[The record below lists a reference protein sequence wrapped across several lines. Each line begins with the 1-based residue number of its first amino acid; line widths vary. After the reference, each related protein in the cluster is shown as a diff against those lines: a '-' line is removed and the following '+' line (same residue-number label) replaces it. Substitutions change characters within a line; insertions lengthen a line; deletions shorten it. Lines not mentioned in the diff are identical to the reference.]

1 MIKWGTLPAYMA
13 TAMEKDQ
20 QLTRSLSS
28 LKVKSSPAVKKQQ
41 YNLLTLQLPT
51 SICRPLQLL
60 HILLLI
66 IYMQKLRAPDWLKT
80 SALFI

>member
-1 MIKWGTLPAYMA
+1 MA
-13 TAMEKDQ
+13 TAMERDQ

-28 LKVKSSPAVKKQQ
+28 LKVKSSPVVKQEQQ

-66 IYMQKLRAPDWLKT
+66 IYMPKLRAPDWLKT

>member
-1 MIKWGTLPAYMA
+1 MA
-13 TAMEKDQ
+13 TAMERDQ

-28 LKVKSSPAVKKQQ
+28 LKVKSSPVVKKQQ

-66 IYMQKLRAPDWLKT
+66 YMQKLRAPDWLKT

>member
-1 MIKWGTLPAYMA
+1 MA
-13 TAMEKDQ
+13 TAMERDQ

-28 LKVKSSPAVKKQQ
+28 LKVKSSPVVKKQQ

-60 HILLLI
+60 HIANNI
-66 IYMQKLRAPDWLKT
+66 HAKITRA
-80 SALFI
+80 

>member
-1 MIKWGTLPAYMA
+1 MA
-13 TAMEKDQ
+13 TAMERDQ

-28 LKVKSSPAVKKQQ
+28 LKVKSSPVVKKQQ

-66 IYMQKLRAPDWLKT
+66 IYMPKLRAPDWLKT